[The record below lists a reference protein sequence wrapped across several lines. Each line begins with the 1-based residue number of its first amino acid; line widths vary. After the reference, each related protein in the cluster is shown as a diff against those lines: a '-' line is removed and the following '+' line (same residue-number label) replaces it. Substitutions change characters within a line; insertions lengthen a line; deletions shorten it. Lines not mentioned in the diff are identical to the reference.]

1 MTSFAH
7 IALAGVAA
15 VTIAAAS
22 LHAQDD
28 KADKADE
35 MIMPKS
41 MDEFVNWHFD
51 NAKFGDWT
59 ETGVT
64 KDMWVGIPAGLD
76 YTSTMSIT
84 LSDDRTRIL
93 RNYMMATDDGRVV
106 STGSGFTY
114 WDEKTKAPVATSSG
128 FDMGKPYHGTSTLVG
143 INIDT
148 AVWEYTEHSQGKTS
162 VYRDSQQVV
171 NPTMLRNSVKKKG
184 AEGKPWV
191 SELTRVNHLKAHGL
205 DALVGGWSLEMPDG
219 SVMRTGT
226 SWAVG
231 QQAIVSRSA
240 KSSSDGTRVSEGM
253 SVLFWDPSAM
263 QINSIYF
270 GPNGGVY
277 VGIVASAKKEGDK
290 LTLVTLYG
298 GNNTTEM
305 SMTTVFT
312 QVIEGDSMTNTF
324 SDVTINGAPHAFG
337 WANVPMIHK
346 RAEQRRRRPNGDRA
360 R

>member
-1 MTSFAH
+1 MTSFAR

-15 VTIAAAS
+15 VTISAAS

-28 KADKADE
+28 KADE
-35 MIMPKS
+35 MTIPKS
-41 MDEFVNWHFD
+41 MDDFVNWHVD

-64 KDMWVGIPAGLD
+64 KDMWVGIPEGLA

-93 RNYMMATDDGRVV
+93 RNYMMATDDGRVI

-114 WDEKTKAPVATSSG
+114 WDEATKSPMATNAG

-143 INIDT
+143 INSDT

-162 VYRDSQQVV
+162 VYRDTEQAV

-184 AEGKPWV
+184 ADGKPWV
-191 SELTRVNHLKAHGL
+191 SEHTRVNHLKAHGL
-205 DALVGGWSLEMPDG
+205 DAMIGGWSMEMPDG
-219 SVMRTGT
+219 SMVRTGT

-231 QQAIVSRSA
+231 GALAASRDDRLLA
-240 KSSSDGTRVSEGM
+240 DGTRGGEGM
-253 SVLFWDPSAM
+253 SILFWDPSAM
-263 QINSIYF
+263 RIATIYF
-270 GPNGGVY
+270 APNGGVY
-277 VGIVASAKKEGDK
+277 PGIVASVKKEGDK
-290 LTLVTLYG
+290 LTMVTLYG

-305 SMTTVFT
+305 SMSAVFT
-312 QVIEGDSMTNTF
+312 QVIDVDSMTNTF
-324 SDVTINGAPHAFG
+324 SDVTLNGAAHTFEWSDA
-337 WANVPMIHK
+337 PMTYK
-346 RAEQRRRRPNGDRA
+346 RMERRRRPDGDRA